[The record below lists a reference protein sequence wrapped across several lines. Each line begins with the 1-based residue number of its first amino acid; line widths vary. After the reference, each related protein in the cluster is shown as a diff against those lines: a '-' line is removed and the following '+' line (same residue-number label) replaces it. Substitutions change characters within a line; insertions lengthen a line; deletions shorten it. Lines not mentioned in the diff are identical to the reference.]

1 MSKYFGLLLISPIAL
16 CLGCGTSANPPQV
29 GVGGSGSDSGTGA
42 NTSATAGAGSG
53 VNEGGAGN
61 ASAGTGNSGG
71 TVGGATTVSTGPVTL
86 TVTASADAHAISPLI
101 YGVNPGKIACS
112 NATAR
117 FTMCRLGGNRWTT
130 YNWENNASN
139 AGDILCFQNDDAL
152 GTSNVA
158 ATKVTDLVA
167 EASQSSATATITIPI
182 IDYVAADKLGGA
194 PPPLC
199 SGDVRLSTD
208 YLTTRFKHNQ
218 ARKGAAFADPPDATD
233 ANVSQDEF
241 LQYVKTRAGTAK
253 VIVTLDNQPELWFQ
267 TQAPVHPAHPTYQE
281 VVSRNVEYAS
291 MVRDNW
297 PGAEITGY
305 GGYGYYAFLNL
316 QDSPNPPGNS
326 VFLDYYLAAMQL
338 AETTAGKRLIDYL
351 DIHWY
356 SEVIVNSTR
365 VLTTDTSPGL
375 ADARMQAP
383 RSLWDPSYSEQS
395 WIADNNGPIRLIP
408 WLKTKITTNYPNTK
422 LAISEWSYGGES
434 SISGAIAV
442 ADALGIF
449 GREQVGL
456 AAIQPIADDESF
468 ALGGFAAF
476 RNYDGAGAAFGDT
489 SVRAVSS
496 DVSRVSI
503 YASTDST
510 VVDRV
515 VVVAINRSTSDVQVG
530 LAVNASVA
538 FSSANVFL
546 ITSAAANPQPA
557 AALTASSGNNFTT
570 TLPAYSV
577 SVIVPKTG

>member
-1 MSKYFGLLLISPIAL
+1 M
-16 CLGCGTSANPPQV
+16 
-29 GVGGSGSDSGTGA
+29 
-42 NTSATAGAGSG
+42 
-53 VNEGGAGN
+53 
-61 ASAGTGNSGG
+61 
-71 TVGGATTVSTGPVTL
+71 
-86 TVTASADAHAISPLI
+86 
-101 YGVNPGKIACS
+101 
-112 NATAR
+112 
-117 FTMCRLGGNRWTT
+117 
-130 YNWENNASN
+130 
-139 AGDILCFQNDDAL
+139 
-152 GTSNVA
+152 
-158 ATKVTDLVA
+158 
-167 EASQSSATATITIPI
+167 
-182 IDYVAADKLGGA
+182 
-194 PPPLC
+194 
-199 SGDVRLSTD
+199 
-208 YLTTRFKHNQ
+208 
-218 ARKGAAFADPPDATD
+218 
-233 ANVSQDEF
+233 
-241 LQYVKTRAGTAK
+241 
-253 VIVTLDNQPELWFQ
+253 
-267 TQAPVHPAHPTYQE
+267 
-281 VVSRNVEYAS
+281 
-291 MVRDNW
+291 
-297 PGAEITGY
+297 
-305 GGYGYYAFLNL
+305 
-316 QDSPNPPGNS
+316 
-326 VFLDYYLAAMQL
+326 
-338 AETTAGKRLIDYL
+338 
-351 DIHWY
+351 
-356 SEVIVNSTR
+356 
-365 VLTTDTSPGL
+365 LTTDTSPGL

-530 LAVNASVA
+530 LAVDASVA

-546 ITSAAANPQPA
+546 ITSAAATPQPA

>member
-1 MSKYFGLLLISPIAL
+1 MSKYFGLIFISPIAL
-16 CLGCGTSANPPQV
+16 CLGCGSSANPPQS
-29 GVGGSGSDSGTGA
+29 GVGGSGSNSA
-42 NTSATAGAGSG
+42 NISATSGGGSG

-61 ASAGTGNSGG
+61 SSAGTGNS
-71 TVGGATTVSTGPVTL
+71 GGATTVSTGPVTL

-112 NATAR
+112 NAMAR

-152 GTSNVA
+152 GSSNVA
-158 ATKVTDLVA
+158 ATMVTDLLT

-182 IDYVAADKLGGA
+182 IDYVAADKVGGA
-194 PPPLC
+194 SPPLC

-365 VLTTDTSPGL
+365 VLTTDASPSL
-375 ADARMQAP
+375 ADARAQAP

-395 WIADNNGPIRLIP
+395 WIADNYGPIRLIP
-408 WLKTKITTNYPNTK
+408 WLKEKIATNYPNTK
-422 LAISEWSYGGES
+422 LAISEWSYGGEN

-456 AAIQPIADDESF
+456 AAIKPIADDTSF

-489 SVRAVSS
+489 SIRAVTS

-503 YASTDST
+503 YASTDT
-510 VVDRV
+510 KVADRV
-515 VVVAINRSTSDVQVG
+515 VVVAINRSTSDVQVE
-530 LAVNASVA
+530 LTVNASAA
-538 FSSANVFL
+538 FSTSDVFR
-546 ITSAAANPQPA
+546 ITSSTATPQPA
-557 AALTASSGNNFTT
+557 SALTASSGNTFTS
-570 TLPAYSV
+570 TLPSYSV
-577 SVIVPKTG
+577 SVILPKTG